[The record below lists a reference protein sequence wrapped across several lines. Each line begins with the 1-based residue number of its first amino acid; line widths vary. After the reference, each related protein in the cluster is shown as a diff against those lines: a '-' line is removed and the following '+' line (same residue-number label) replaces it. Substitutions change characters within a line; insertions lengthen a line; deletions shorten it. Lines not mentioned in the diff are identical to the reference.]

1 MIVGNRFP
9 GDTNEAL
16 KWIQHD
22 LYKELLPELVR
33 LPRRRYLRAAQL
45 VGVQDETTS
54 ALKTLET
61 FDPRVLQASH
71 DAIAAYFRFA
81 HDRRGQLPL
90 PIHTLSY
97 PALLEKRWRDFYHRE
112 VARLTEND
120 TFVRAILAAVLHPN
134 TSEGYTAE

>member
-1 MIVGNRFP
+1 MIVGQDFP

-61 FDPRVLQASH
+61 FDHRVLQA
-71 DAIAAYFRFA
+71 
-81 HDRRGQLPL
+81 
-90 PIHTLSY
+90 
-97 PALLEKRWRDFYHRE
+97 
-112 VARLTEND
+112 
-120 TFVRAILAAVLHPN
+120 N
-134 TSEGYTAE
+134 TSEGYTAEETLSALLAEEYDFTPPPPWLLMDQKELPALINRADLDRLEQSILAQAFKGKL

>member
-1 MIVGNRFP
+1 MIVGQDFP

-61 FDPRVLQASH
+61 FDHRVLQA
-71 DAIAAYFRFA
+71 
-81 HDRRGQLPL
+81 
-90 PIHTLSY
+90 
-97 PALLEKRWRDFYHRE
+97 
-112 VARLTEND
+112 
-120 TFVRAILAAVLHPN
+120 N
-134 TSEGYTAE
+134 TSEGYTAEETLSALLAEEYDFTPPPPWLADLSIDGEEEG